1 MELSEVIKKR
11 RSIRHYIKKEIPED
25 ILKDLL
31 EHAILSPSAHN
42 RQPWHYIIINNQDKK
57 EQIASTLKESTNEE
71 TTLSCEVIKECSTL
85 ILVFGDIEN
94 AEMDLTSI
102 GASIENL
109 ILRAT
114 DLGLASLWIGYIRFI
129 EKELQK
135 EFKRDDTL
143 VSAVAL
149 GYSDHVP
156 SPRPRKSLESVTEW
170 L

>member
-11 RSIRHYIKKEIPED
+11 RSIRHYLKKKIPDD

-57 EQIASTLKESTNEE
+57 ERIASILKESTNEE
-71 TTLSCEVIKECSTL
+71 TSLSCEVIKECSTL
-85 ILVFGDIEN
+85 ILVFGNIEN
-94 AEMDLTSI
+94 PEMDLTSI

-114 DLGLASLWIGYIRFI
+114 DLGVSSLWIGYIRFI
-129 EKELQK
+129 EEKLQK
-135 EFKRDDTL
+135 EFNRDDTL

-149 GYSDHVP
+149 GYSDRTP
-156 SPRPRKSLESVTEW
+156 SPRPRKSLKSVTEW

>member
-85 ILVFGDIEN
+85 ILVFGNIEN

-149 GYSDHVP
+149 GYSDRMP
-156 SPRPRKSLESVTEW
+156 LPRPRKSLESVTEW